1 MPQDHTVIAER
12 SLAARLSDY
21 NELLKFRL
29 ASLVVFSAALAY
41 LLGWDGSVNWLQ
53 FTALIVGGFLITGG
67 SNGLNQLFEK
77 DTDKLMLRTQNRPLP
92 AMRMSSTE
100 ALVVSVL
107 AGGLGLFLLFYFLN
121 FKSGVLGL
129 IALVSYAFVYT
140 PMKRA
145 TPFAVFVGAFPGA
158 IPTLLGW
165 VAATDKFS
173 YQGWI
178 LFSIQFM
185 WQFPHF
191 WAIAWKLYDDY
202 KLAGFEMLP
211 AGGKTK
217 ASAFQTAVYT
227 FTLIPIGLF
236 PYFFKMSGTIS
247 AAIITLIGIYFFYLS
262 LKLLKSCDDND
273 AKKLMFGSF
282 IYLPVV
288 LIALVLDKI

>member
-1 MPQDHTVIAER
+1 MLTMER
-12 SLAARLSDY
+12 TLASRLQDY

-41 LLGWDGSVNWLQ
+41 LLGWDRNVDWLQ
-53 FTALIVGGFLITGG
+53 FSALIIGGFLITGG

-77 DTDKLMLRTQNRPLP
+77 DTDKLMSRTQNRPLP
-92 AMRMSSTE
+92 ALRMSSTE
-100 ALVVSVL
+100 ALIVSVA
-107 AGGLGLFLLFYFLN
+107 AGGMGLFLLFYFLN
-121 FKSGVLGL
+121 FKSGILGL

-140 PMKRA
+140 PMKKL
-145 TPFAVFVGAFPGA
+145 TPFAVFIGAFPGA
-158 IPTLLGW
+158 IPMLLGW
-165 VAATDKFS
+165 VAATNKFS
-173 YQGWI
+173 YEGWI
-178 LFSIQFM
+178 LFAIQFM

-211 AGGKTK
+211 SRGKTK

-227 FTLIPIGLF
+227 FTLIPLGLF
-236 PYFFKMSGTIS
+236 PYFFGMSGIIS
-247 AAIITLIGIYFFYLS
+247 AIVITLTGVCFFYLS
-262 LKLLKSCDDND
+262 LKLFKTCDDND